1 MSAKPVLAVASIP
14 ALPTRRPASTW
25 ATSACLLAAD
35 LAGLSLVFWLA
46 VLTRHAV
53 DPGYPLS
60 FYLGLFPC
68 LVLFLV
74 AFFTQDLY
82 PAVLLH
88 PADEIRRV
96 FHCITIVCLVLAAGT
111 FFLRNAESYSR
122 SVLLTTWL
130 CAAPAV
136 LLSRYFMRRLC
147 AGRHWWGIPV
157 VVFASGATSRR
168 IIDSLQK
175 SQLGLRLA
183 AILGQEDLPPWASD
197 GVSPLRGHF
206 SMASELAK
214 AKIAQY
220 AIIVTSQGNN
230 KELRQMIQHYCKGFR
245 HVLVVPGLTGL
256 CSHGICAREVG
267 GELGFEFPQQLFH
280 RGSGWLKRGLDIVLS
295 TVLVTLLL
303 PVFLFLCVA
312 IKLTSG
318 GSIFYGQKRY
328 GRNGELFRAFKFRTM
343 VQNADQ
349 VLVDHLRLHPEHLL
363 EWQRDHKLKEDPRVT
378 PVGKWLRRY
387 SLDEL
392 PQLWNVLTGE
402 MSLVGPRPIVHDE
415 IRKYGNSGYDLYTRV
430 LPGIT
435 GLWQVSGRNNTT
447 YGERVAY
454 DEYYVRNWSIWLDAY
469 ILARTVKTVLMAEG
483 AY

>member
-1 MSAKPVLAVASIP
+1 
-14 ALPTRRPASTW
+14 
-25 ATSACLLAAD
+25 
-35 LAGLSLVFWLA
+35 
-46 VLTRHAV
+46 
-53 DPGYPLS
+53 
-60 FYLGLFPC
+60 
-68 LVLFLV
+68 
-74 AFFTQDLY
+74 
-82 PAVLLH
+82 
-88 PADEIRRV
+88 
-96 FHCITIVCLVLAAGT
+96 
-111 FFLRNAESYSR
+111 
-122 SVLLTTWL
+122 
-130 CAAPAV
+130 
-136 LLSRYFMRRLC
+136 
-147 AGRHWWGIPV
+147 
-157 VVFASGATSRR
+157 
-168 IIDSLQK
+168 
-175 SQLGLRLA
+175 
-183 AILGQEDLPPWASD
+183 
-197 GVSPLRGHF
+197 
-206 SMASELAK
+206 
-214 AKIAQY
+214 
-220 AIIVTSQGNN
+220 
-230 KELRQMIQHYCKGFR
+230 
-245 HVLVVPGLTGL
+245 
-256 CSHGICAREVG
+256 REVG

-280 RGSGWLKRGLDIVLS
+280 RGAGWLKRGLDIVLS
-295 TVLVTLLL
+295 TVLLTLLL

-392 PQLWNVLTGE
+392 PQLWNVLTGN

-415 IRKYGNSGYDLYTRV
+415 IRKYGNNGYDLYTRV